1 MFEYSVAQWLF
12 IFYFYCFFGWCFE
25 SVYVSL
31 HEKRLVN
38 RGFMRGPFLP
48 LYGSGAVMMLLVS
61 APFQDMAF
69 PWNMILTYLAG
80 CIGATALEYV
90 TGVVME
96 ALFKVRYWDYS
107 NQPFNFQ
114 GHICLSSTL
123 AWGLLTVIMTFWAHL
138 PVEAAVLAIPGP
150 VLTAATFLLTAF
162 IGADFALSFKAAM
175 DLRDVLIKLD
185 KIREETA
192 RVQKRVDVIIA
203 LTNEELAKRREELLD
218 NLEGLEDKFARLK
231 MLAQTKPETYREG
244 IREELLELRER
255 YRMYR
260 ADKERLQGLR
270 DFLQRSILRANPT
283 MVSRR
288 FGESLRELQEKLEQE
303 LADRHRGK

>member
-1 MFEYSVAQWLF
+1 MYQYSVTQWLF

-25 SVYVSL
+25 STYVSIR
-31 HEKRLVN
+31 EKHLVN

-61 APFQDMAF
+61 APFQGMDF
-69 PWNMILTYLAG
+69 PWNVLLVYLAG

-107 NQPFNFQ
+107 NEPFNFR
-114 GHICLSSTL
+114 GYICLGSTL
-123 AWGLLTVIMTFWAHL
+123 AWGLLTVIMTSWVHR
-138 PVEAAVLAIPGP
+138 PVADIVLVIPGP
-150 VLTAATFLLTAF
+150 VLSVVTFVLTAC

-175 DLRDVLIKLD
+175 DLRDILVRLE

-192 RVQKRVDVIIA
+192 RVQKRVDVLIA
-203 LTNEELAKRREELLD
+203 VTNEDLARRKEELL
-218 NLEGLEDKFARLK
+218 R
-231 MLAQTKPETYREG
+231 
-244 IREELLELRER
+244 
-255 YRMYR
+255 
-260 ADKERLQGLR
+260 LR
-270 DFLQRSILRANPT
+270 DFFQRDIIRSNPS
-283 MVSRR
+283 MVSRK

-303 LADRHRGK
+303 AAVRRRKK